1 MKSTIVVV
9 VFLLV
14 AVYAVAQIGSMYLAK
29 SNLQEF
35 VEQTL
40 FSVDDSAQEE
50 VKRNIVAKA
59 QKLGITMSASD
70 INVVYE
76 DADTRLVS
84 QRIVGK
90 KIPIEFK
97 NKRIIITC
105 RYVATVAGFSVN
117 QQIHASTI
125 KQLVVRAT
133 TDKAAQE
140 LLDSP

>member
-14 AVYAVAQIGSMYLAK
+14 TVYAATQIGSMYLAK

-50 VKRNIVAKA
+50 VKHNIVAKA
-59 QKLGITMSASD
+59 EKLGIPVSASD

>member
-14 AVYAVAQIGSMYLAK
+14 AVYAAAQVGSLYLAK

-35 VEQTL
+35 ADQTL

-50 VKRNIVAKA
+50 VKQNLIAKA
-59 QKLGITMSASD
+59 QKLGITLTASNID
-70 INVVYE
+70 VVYE

-90 KIPIEFK
+90 KVPIEFK
-97 NKRIIITC
+97 NKRIII
-105 RYVATVAGFSVN
+105 R
-117 QQIHASTI
+117 
-125 KQLVVRAT
+125 
-133 TDKAAQE
+133 
-140 LLDSP
+140 

>member
-1 MKSTIVVV
+1 MRGTIFVV

-14 AVYAVAQIGSMYLAK
+14 AVYAAAQIGSAYLAK

-40 FSVDDSAQEE
+40 FSVDDSAQDE
-50 VKRNIVAKA
+50 VKHNILAKA
-59 QKLGITMSASD
+59 QKLGITISASNID
-70 INVVYE
+70 VVYE

-90 KIPIEFK
+90 KVPLEFK

-105 RYVATVAGFSVN
+105 RYVATVAGFPL
-117 QQIHASTI
+117 QQQVHASTI
-125 KQLVVRAT
+125 KQVVIQAAP
-133 TDKAAQE
+133 DKAVQE

>member
-14 AVYAVAQIGSMYLAK
+14 AVYAAAQVGSLYLAK

-35 VEQTL
+35 ADQTL

-50 VKRNIVAKA
+50 VKQNLIAKA
-59 QKLGITMSASD
+59 QKLGITLTASNID
-70 INVVYE
+70 VVYE

-90 KIPIEFK
+90 KVPIEFK
-97 NKRIIITC
+97 NKRIIIRC
-105 RYVATVAGFSVN
+105 RYVATVAGFPVN
-117 QQIHASTI
+117 QQIDASTI
-125 KQLVVRAT
+125 KQVVIQAT
-133 TDKAAQE
+133 TSKAVQE